1 VTIAEIAQAD
11 VVRRDAEL
19 RSEAEVAHREAQE
32 WASRAAAALREF
44 FGLDADAPLDLRERD
59 VQGPRQLW
67 ETSVDGFDLVVVHE
81 PVYRGDP
88 WTVYRRDR
96 VEGLETRWIPSN
108 ELQKLDRPADLI
120 APAPTQEQ
128 RRDSILRS
136 AELAAQSIAIS
147 G

>member
-1 VTIAEIAQAD
+1 VGDE
-11 VVRRDAEL
+11 RR
-19 RSEAEVAHREAQE
+19 R
-32 WASRAAAALREF
+32 
-44 FGLDADAPLDLRERD
+44 
-59 VQGPRQLW
+59 

-88 WTVYRRDR
+88 WTFYRRDR